1 MANYNVDI
9 VVAIKGN
16 EKLTKFKNTTSK
28 LSLEIQQLN
37 KFLKVFQLGGDGAVR
52 SFNSLNN
59 VLATAKAN
67 FNAVASGTK
76 LQEKA
81 ARQLIVAEKEL
92 NAELKQREALLQRL
106 STAPL
111 PLPGTG
117 RGRDRSPESFKN
129 RNMKG
134 KRSSLVPGE
143 SLFGQSVNIEG
154 RSLQILR
161 EEQALQEKLS
171 QMEQRDNKLKGQS
184 VNIEKRLQTILAE
197 EKALQDGLLKL
208 EQQST
213 KELEE
218 KFLLR
223 TKNREQLNNE
233 IKQVKSLRQAEIS
246 EAVAQVERTKQQVA
260 TEIQINAG
268 RRERMVMANQELQF
282 EIKLNRILDQRRVKQ
297 RNQAAVSNA
306 VIGGAF
312 PLLFGQGLGASI
324 GGAAGGFAGGK
335 KGGQFGFAFSL
346 LGTVLGSQLD
356 RLAQSARELGEALRD
371 PIKNVDLLVQ
381 KIGQAN
387 TPFGDTVGTLK
398 EFGLEAIAAEHVLDR
413 FNKTFNTNRKSIT
426 EVGKESIR
434 FQNELA
440 RLGTAITL
448 LVAGPL
454 SKMLATISDA
464 LGAVSMKTV
473 ERRTRNAAY
482 NKALEAFFPGQ
493 GLTAETTRDKVI
505 DLRTFGRR
513 VNGMSF
519 DEYRKSLE
527 QSLFPGIANEAGLG
541 GQESDEFGIAPD
553 FNQERLQALIKERRD
568 FELLTLQNQLEI
580 EKQSLT
586 MRSEDL
592 DVLKKRLDLAKIDEK
607 LKVKGLVNTKIM
619 TEEQQ
624 KAHQFAI
631 DKLEIERQI
640 SKELLDQAIIMADPM
655 QAALVDLNKEMQK
668 FNDLR
673 FQAVEFA
680 KAFGGAFEESF
691 KGIIKGTMSVQDAFR
706 NMFMRI
712 ADHFLDMAAQMMAN
726 QLQRGI
732 LGLFGNAFLGGNGG
746 GGGAVNL
753 DEMSQFANT
762 GSTVTMAD
770 FGGGLA
776 RGGMARG
783 GRSYLVGERGPEMF
797 TPGVSGMVTPNHA
810 LGGSTTVVVNVD
822 ASGSS
827 VQGDEN
833 NSRELGRLISVAVQ
847 SELIQ
852 QKRPGGLLA

>member
-1 MANYNVDI
+1 MANYNIDI
-9 VVAIKGN
+9 AVAIKN
-16 EKLTKFKNTTSK
+16 AEKLRAFDKSVKSLSENIKNANFFIETFSK
-28 LSLEIQQLN
+28 N
-37 KFLKVFQLGGDGAVR
+37 NDGLVR
-52 SFNSLNN
+52 STGN
-59 VLATAKAN
+59 
-67 FNAVASGTK
+67 
-76 LQEKA
+76 
-81 ARQLIVAEKEL
+81 
-92 NAELKQREALLQRL
+92 LQRL
-106 STAPL
+106 LNEAASNMRGVALGTKEATIAAAAFVKAQENL
-111 PLPGTG
+111 NQGLREEAKLIKEIQEKRRLERFAQAGIRPGTQYKTPIG
-117 RGRDRSPESFKN
+117 PGLTTGTK
-129 RNMKG
+129 
-134 KRSSLVPGE
+134 SSLAPGE
-143 SLFGQSVNIEG
+143 SLFGQSVNVEG

-171 QMEQRDNKLKGQS
+171 QMQQRDNKLKGQS
-184 VNIEKRLQTILAE
+184 VNIEKRLQRILAE

-306 VIGGAF
+306 FIGGAF

-371 PIKNVDLLVQ
+371 PIKNLDLLTQ

-387 TPFGDTVGTLK
+387 TPFGDTINTLK
-398 EFGLEAIAAEHVLDR
+398 EFGLEAVAAEVVLDR

-473 ERRTRNAAY
+473 DRRTRTAAY
-482 NKALEAFFPGQ
+482 DKALEAFFPGQ
-493 GLTAETTRDKVI
+493 GLTAETTRDKII
-505 DLRTFGRR
+505 DLRTFGKK

-527 QSLFPGIANEAGLG
+527 QSLFPVIANESGLG
-541 GQESDEFGIAPD
+541 GQTSDIFGVAPD
-553 FNQERLQALIKERRD
+553 FNEERLQALIKERRD
-568 FELLTLQNQLEI
+568 FELLTLRNQLEI

-592 DVLKKRLDLAKIDEK
+592 DVLKRRMDLVKIEEK
-607 LKVKGLVNTKIM
+607 LKVKGLADTKMM
-619 TEEQQ
+619 TAEQQ
-624 KAHQFAI
+624 RAHQFAI
-631 DKLEIERQI
+631 DKLEIEKQI

-655 QAALVDLNKEMQK
+655 KAALVDLNKEMEK
-668 FNDLR
+668 LNDMR
-673 FQAVEFA
+673 YQAVEFA

-691 KGIIKGTMSVQDAFR
+691 KGIIKGTMTVQDAFR
-706 NMFMRI
+706 SMFMRI
-712 ADHFLDMAAQMMAN
+712 ADHFLDMVAQMMAT
-726 QLQRGI
+726 QISRG
-732 LGLFGNAFLGGNGG
+732 FLGMFGSTFGG
-746 GGGAVNL
+746 GGTDLLSNSGLTAATPG
-753 DEMSQFANT
+753 E
-762 GSTVTMAD
+762 VTMAD
-770 FGGGLA
+770 FNRANGGPVKSGN
-776 RGGMARG
+776 
-783 GRSYLVGERGPEMF
+783 SYIVGERGPELF
-797 TPGVSGMVTPNHA
+797 SPGVSGMITPNHA
-810 LGGSTTVVVNVD
+810 LGGTTSVVVNVD
-822 ASGSS
+822 ASGTS
-827 VQGDEN
+827 VEGNQTNGE
-833 NSRELGRLISVAVQ
+833 ELGRLIGAVVQ
-847 SELIQ
+847 SELIKE
-852 QKRPGGLLA
+852 KRPGGLLA